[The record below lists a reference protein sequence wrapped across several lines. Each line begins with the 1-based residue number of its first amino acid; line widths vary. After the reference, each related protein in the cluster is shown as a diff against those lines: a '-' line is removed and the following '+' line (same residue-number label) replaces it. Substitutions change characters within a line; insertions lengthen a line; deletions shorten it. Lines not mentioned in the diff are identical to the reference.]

1 MTAVRGSTNFT
12 GASPGKNAATFLGAI
27 ALVRT
32 FGVNKRLYENSKNF
46 SYNA

>member
-12 GASPGKNAATFLGAI
+12 GASPGKIAATFLGPI
-27 ALVRT
+27 APVRT
-32 FGVNKRLYENSKNF
+32 FGVNKRLYNNSRNF